1 MSSGI
6 YRLKELNKSL
16 YVEELANFL
25 SALRE
30 GPLSIVVFGS
40 AARGQYVRGLSDV
53 DVLVITAREP
63 ERRALTRGLT
73 FCDVNVIFMS
83 REEYCRTVRAG
94 NQIALETWERGV
106 VVYGAEPRELC
117 HNN

>member
-6 YRLKELNKSL
+6 YRLRELNKSL
-16 YVEELANFL
+16 NVEELASFL

-30 GPLSIVVFGS
+30 RALSIVVFGS

-53 DVLVITAREP
+53 DILVVTAGEP
-63 ERRALTRGLT
+63 ARRALTRGLSIG
-73 FCDVNVIFMS
+73 DVNVVFMS
-83 REEYCRTVRAG
+83 RDEYCHALKVG
-94 NQIALETWERGV
+94 NQIAVEAWKHGI

-117 HNN
+117 HNG